1 MGFARKKNADL
12 DTDTLHPSWLDHM
25 DTGGVSI
32 RCGSVISVSS
42 DEEDSLLK
50 ELNHALETDT
60 ESWEDTGD
68 YKEDSDHKE
77 TEEKVL
83 VQFTMGKYSVFMLVN
98 GNEVNL
104 T

>member
-1 MGFARKKNADL
+1 MGFARKKNSDL

-68 YKEDSDHKE
+68 FKEDSDHKE

-83 VQFTMGKYSVFMLVN
+83 VQLRTDNAQMFCFYACQW
-98 GNEVNL
+98 E
-104 T
+104 

>member
-1 MGFARKKNADL
+1 M
-12 DTDTLHPSWLDHM
+12 
-25 DTGGVSI
+25 
-32 RCGSVISVSS
+32 
-42 DEEDSLLK
+42 LK

-83 VQFTMGKYSVFMLVN
+83 VQFRIYN
-98 GNEVNL
+98 GPIFCFYACQWE
-104 T
+104 